1 MLLKK
6 LYLLRCFSFFSL
18 MAVLPALYAAP
29 LLLKEPM
36 MVDDLF
42 AQTKPQCVGVYLVDV
57 PESFVNDTHTATYDD
72 FKIESLFIY
81 PPAFKQRI
89 TLREEALKNQTT
101 SEKNAPV
108 LKEKILL
115 PNNLGVIFDKNQS
128 GSDDI
133 YRQLEAHV
141 YINHIAF
148 IITTEFRDFS
158 DKKHEKRKAQY
169 LARGFTEFQANQKPT
184 KLAALRSL
192 ISRLKGRLDHEVP
205 TEKGVCIPNGF
216 IADDNG
222 SHEVVIGFS
231 YDNEDFQFD
240 INTNNKHDANGDT
253 LFGRSQ
259 AINEGLKDTYM
270 ETLKTEA
277 LTFDSIPTEAW
288 FFKGIQPYDRKELLV
303 YDFLLYANEAVASKT
318 KPLIKLELDSQ
329 YKQTRYSEA
338 QMVDIWE
345 RITRTLRY
353 KPNAL

>member
-6 LYLLRCFSFFSL
+6 TYLLRCFSFFSL
-18 MAVLPALYAAP
+18 MAVLPTLYAAP

-36 MVDDLF
+36 MVDTLF

-128 GSDDI
+128 GSDDA
-133 YRQLEAHV
+133 YRTLEAHV
-141 YINHIAF
+141 YVDHIAF
-148 IITTEFRDFS
+148 IITIDILDLSAPKYAEERQNYLNSGFAEFKLN
-158 DKKHEKRKAQY
+158 DKY
-169 LARGFTEFQANQKPT
+169 T
-184 KLAALRSL
+184 KLTALRSL

-205 TEKGVCIPNGF
+205 TEKGACIPNGF

-222 SHEVVIGFS
+222 RHEIKVGLSYENDDFLLALHMNNQVKEGNKKTFNRDEEIKKSLEHSFLKFVKKYQITPNGIPADVWFLKGNQS
-231 YDNEDFQFD
+231 YDKK
-240 INTNNKHDANGDT
+240 T
-253 LFGRSQ
+253 
-259 AINEGLKDTYM
+259 M
-270 ETLKTEA
+270 E
-277 LTFDSIPTEAW
+277 
-288 FFKGIQPYDRKELLV
+288 V
-303 YDFLLYANEAVASKT
+303 YKFNLYANEDIASLQHPWMT
-318 KPLIKLELDSQ
+318 IGFNSQ

>member
-1 MLLKK
+1 MV
-6 LYLLRCFSFFSL
+6 FI
-18 MAVLPALYAAP
+18 PTLYAAP

-36 MVDDLF
+36 MVDTLF

-128 GSDDI
+128 GSDDA
-133 YRQLEAHV
+133 YRTLEAHV
-141 YINHIAF
+141 YVDHIAF
-148 IITTEFRDFS
+148 IITIDILDLSAPKYAEERQNYLNSGFAEFKLN
-158 DKKHEKRKAQY
+158 DKY
-169 LARGFTEFQANQKPT
+169 T
-184 KLAALRSL
+184 KLTALRSL

-216 IADDNG
+216 IADDKG
-222 SHEVVIGFS
+222 RHEVVIGFS
-231 YDNEDFQFD
+231 YKNADFLLG
-240 INTNNKHDANGDT
+240 INTDNTMIADGDT
-253 LFGRSQ
+253 FFGRSD
-259 AINEGLKDTYM
+259 AINDALKGSGM
-270 ETLKTEA
+270 KTLKKYAVTENH
-277 LTFDSIPTEAW
+277 IPFEAW
-288 FFKGIQPYDRKELLV
+288 LFEGTQDYRQKILQV
-303 YDFLLYANEAVASKT
+303 YDFTLYANEAVAT
-318 KPLIKLELDSQ
+318 AFKPLITIGLDSK